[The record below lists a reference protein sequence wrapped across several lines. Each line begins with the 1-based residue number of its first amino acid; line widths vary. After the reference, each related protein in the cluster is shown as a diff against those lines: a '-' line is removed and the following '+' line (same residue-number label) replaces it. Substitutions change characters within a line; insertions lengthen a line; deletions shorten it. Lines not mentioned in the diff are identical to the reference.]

1 VRVRP
6 QEPPLVAKYAIKR
19 VTFREALSV
28 LASRNWTEGGQQGG
42 VKAARFDEN
51 LRMVELDAPR
61 ETIRVPAEA
70 VSELVLGVTVAS
82 KQP

>member
-1 VRVRP
+1 M
-6 QEPPLVAKYAIKR
+6 AKYAVKR

-28 LASRNWTEGGQQGG
+28 LASRNWTDGGQQGG
-42 VKAARFDEN
+42 VKAARFDAD

-70 VSELVLGVTVAS
+70 VSELVLGMTVANS
-82 KQP
+82 KS